1 MPARWP
7 APLEIPRALAD
18 DPTFAQRAPAALVC
32 ALTRDVMR
40 EPAVVART
48 GRSYERAAIEAHV
61 DAHGRDPVATGVTL
75 AREDVAPNRAM
86 RETIERYVEREAA
99 RTNANANANANARE
113 DASETRRT
121 NDEEAEEE
129 EDETNDGEAVE
140 TSETAANGG
149 AGGGD
154 ATREIVKA
162 KRATRKVV
170 KYLYPRRRVVSAAPE
185 FVVTS
190 VAYPEQ
196 ADEPDGKVFRFEM
209 EDLTK
214 IVGEWACEDLEAY
227 KTGEIKNGKGA
238 SFVARRTDKDGNVI
252 CTKTVCVWGGPKGQ
266 GVGCWNP
273 ADNAKAG
280 DWAVGDKVTLMNY
293 SEALAM
299 PPLTFPL
306 SIKEYKRH
314 APTGWDLPASA
325 IRFGQAGLVG
335 HWWKKLDVE
344 FVLDDSNVGARV
356 YGVHTDASYKILKFQ
371 VQALRSD
378 GQWHDV
384 PLSSKNVPWGRA
396 FKRPIDD
403 ATSIRVTW
411 PDTDLHKL
419 PVSTHRSGGGLH
431 ANIIGS
437 TTGIDVLSVVHP
449 TNGAD
454 GKFFRFDTAAMAA
467 AVGGA
472 GDWEGTYSCYAL
484 RTGVKAKVTFKHG
497 PLGKSVSK
505 TLYRHVEADD
515 VEADDEDSKP
525 KKSFFSKVA
534 GKVAGKGRKFIR
546 FGRSRS
552 EIMAGGNEDVANDDD
567 AENATGAVAAAA
579 DASENV
585 EKEEHE
591 LVQALGVGCFDSG
604 ARPGDWRVGDII
616 LLKRDVLEPVVVEP
630 SAPVASKTHDW
641 FRVSFVDPIEPNKNK
656 ADEVVNPVV

>member
-99 RTNANANANANARE
+99 RTRANANANERERARRRERDAE
-113 DASETRRT
+113 DERRGG
-121 NDEEAEEE
+121 EE
-129 EDETNDGEAVE
+129 EDETSDGEAVE

-162 KRATRKVV
+162 KKATRKVV

-196 ADEPDGKVFRFEM
+196 ADEPDGKFFRFEM

-335 HWWKKLDVE
+335 HWWKTLDVE

-356 YGVHTDASYKILKFQ
+356 YGVHTDAPYEILKFQ

-384 PLSSKNVPWGRA
+384 PLSSK
-396 FKRPIDD
+396 KR
-403 ATSIRVTW
+403 TLGTRV
-411 PDTDLHKL
+411 
-419 PVSTHRSGGGLH
+419 
-431 ANIIGS
+431 
-437 TTGIDVLSVVHP
+437 
-449 TNGAD
+449 
-454 GKFFRFDTAAMAA
+454 
-467 AVGGA
+467 
-472 GDWEGTYSCYAL
+472 
-484 RTGVKAKVTFKHG
+484 
-497 PLGKSVSK
+497 
-505 TLYRHVEADD
+505 
-515 VEADDEDSKP
+515 
-525 KKSFFSKVA
+525 
-534 GKVAGKGRKFIR
+534 
-546 FGRSRS
+546 
-552 EIMAGGNEDVANDDD
+552 
-567 AENATGAVAAAA
+567 
-579 DASENV
+579 
-585 EKEEHE
+585 
-591 LVQALGVGCFDSG
+591 
-604 ARPGDWRVGDII
+604 
-616 LLKRDVLEPVVVEP
+616 
-630 SAPVASKTHDW
+630 
-641 FRVSFVDPIEPNKNK
+641 
-656 ADEVVNPVV
+656 